1 MKPGPD
7 TLSSKT
13 EPEAVIAMCERYARA
28 ILHPRHVAD
37 TSGEMSLLW
46 WQSARNGRSVTLWH
60 VFCKAVRN
68 MTRRMRLPTE
78 DEVRAMPRPTR
89 DLDDL
94 QDVALKD
101 YANAW
106 LATLNE
112 RDKALA
118 LCLMAGA
125 TMVEMGRKL
134 GVSKQRIYQRN
145 TALRLSLQRFQ
156 EAQG

>member
-1 MKPGPD
+1 MKAGPD
-7 TLSSKT
+7 TLSANT
-13 EPEAVIAMCERYARA
+13 EPAAVIAMCERYARA

-37 TSGEMSLLW
+37 TSGEMALLW

-60 VFCKAVRN
+60 VFCQALRN

-78 DEVRAMPRPTR
+78 DEVRAMPKPTR
-89 DLDDL
+89 ELDAL
-94 QDVALKD
+94 EDVALRD
-101 YANAW
+101 YVDAW

-112 RDKALA
+112 RDNALA

-125 TMVEMGRKL
+125 TMAEMARKL
-134 GVSKQRIYQRN
+134 RVSRQRIYQRN
-145 TALRLSLQRFQ
+145 TALRLSLLRFQ

>member
-1 MKPGPD
+1 MKAGPD
-7 TLSSKT
+7 TLSANT
-13 EPEAVIAMCERYARA
+13 EPAAVIAMCERYARA

-46 WQSARNGRSVTLWH
+46 WQSARNGRSTTLWH

-68 MTRRMRLPTE
+68 MTRRMKLPTE
-78 DEVRAMPRPTR
+78 EEVRAMPRPPV
-89 DLDDL
+89 DLDEL

-101 YANAW
+101 YVNTW
-106 LATLNE
+106 LKTLNE
-112 RDKALA
+112 RDTALA

-125 TMVEMGRKL
+125 TSAEMARKL
-134 GVSKQRIYQRN
+134 GVSRQRIYQRN